1 MVLLGPSGCGKTT
14 IIRCISGLI
23 DPTDGQIFIDDKL
36 VNGIPPK
43 DRDVAV
49 VFQNY
54 ALYPHMTV
62 YDNIAFPLK
71 MRKLS
76 KEEVKDKVIKISQML
91 GISELLKRKPREL
104 SGGQMQRVALGRALV
119 REPKLFLLDEPLS
132 NLDSKLRIQMRSE
145 IKKLQKRVGVTTIYI
160 THDQTEAMGMAD
172 KIVILNEGIIQQVG
186 TPEEVYKKPQNIFV
200 ANFIGNP
207 QINILN
213 FEIIRKEDDRPI
225 SLKSENMSINIP
237 KIWYDVLSS
246 FGESIKNISLGIRPK
261 DIFLADYSD
270 SNSMHFKGELSFV
283 EMLGD
288 ETIYE
293 FKLENNSIIH
303 VSNLSVDSSLKNGSK
318 LVLETKYEDILL
330 FNSYTGI
337 RIL

>member
-1 MVLLGPSGCGKTT
+1 LGPSGCGKTT

-23 DPTDGQIFIDDKL
+23 DPSDGQIFIDDKL

-186 TPEEVYKKPQNIFV
+186 IEEVYKKPQNILL
-200 ANFIGNP
+200 
-207 QINILN
+207 QIL
-213 FEIIRKEDDRPI
+213 
-225 SLKSENMSINIP
+225 
-237 KIWYDVLSS
+237 
-246 FGESIKNISLGIRPK
+246 
-261 DIFLADYSD
+261 
-270 SNSMHFKGELSFV
+270 
-283 EMLGD
+283 
-288 ETIYE
+288 
-293 FKLENNSIIH
+293 
-303 VSNLSVDSSLKNGSK
+303 
-318 LVLETKYEDILL
+318 
-330 FNSYTGI
+330 
-337 RIL
+337 

>member
-1 MVLLGPSGCGKTT
+1 MGPSGCGKTT

-172 KIVILNEGIIQQVG
+172 KIVILNEGIIQQIG

-213 FEIIRKEDDRPI
+213 FEIIKKEDGRPI
-225 SLKSENMSINIP
+225 SLKAENMSINIP

-318 LVLETKYEDILL
+318 LILETKYEDILL
-330 FNSYTGI
+330 FNSDTGI

>member
-1 MVLLGPSGCGKTT
+1 MGPSGCGKTT

-23 DPTDGQIFIDDKL
+23 DPTDGQIFIDGKL

-213 FEIIRKEDDRPI
+213 FEIIRKEDGQLI
-225 SLKSENMSINIP
+225 SLKSENMSINVP
-237 KIWYDVLSS
+237 KIWYDVLPS
-246 FGESIKNISLGIRPK
+246 FGKSIKKISLGIRPK

-270 SNSMHFKGELSFV
+270 SNSMHFKGELCFV

-318 LVLETKYEDILL
+318 LVLETKYKDILL

>member
-1 MVLLGPSGCGKTT
+1 MGPSGCGKTT

-200 ANFIGNP
+200 ASFIGNP

-213 FEIIRKEDDRPI
+213 FEIIRKEDGRPI

-261 DIFLADYSD
+261 DIFLDDYSD
-270 SNSMHFKGELSFV
+270 SNSMHFKGELCFV

-318 LVLETKYEDILL
+318 LILETKYEDILL
-330 FNSYTGI
+330 FNSDTGI

>member
-1 MVLLGPSGCGKTT
+1 MGPSGCGKTT

-23 DPTDGQIFIDDKL
+23 DPSDGQIFIDNKL

-76 KEEVKDKVIKISQML
+76 KEEVKDKVIKISHML
-91 GISELLKRKPREL
+91 GISGLLKRKPREL

-172 KIVILNEGIIQQVG
+172 KIVILNDGIIQQVG
-186 TPEEVYKKPQNIFV
+186 TPEEVYKKPRNIFV

-213 FEIIRKEDDRPI
+213 FEIIRKEDGQLI
-225 SLKSENMSINIP
+225 SLKSENMSINVP
-237 KIWYDVLSS
+237 KIWYNVPVV
-246 FGESIKNISLGIRPK
+246 FWRIYKKYISRYQAK
-261 DIFLADYSD
+261 RYIFSRL
-270 SNSMHFKGELSFV
+270 
-283 EMLGD
+283 
-288 ETIYE
+288 
-293 FKLENNSIIH
+293 
-303 VSNLSVDSSLKNGSK
+303 
-318 LVLETKYEDILL
+318 
-330 FNSYTGI
+330 
-337 RIL
+337 

>member
-1 MVLLGPSGCGKTT
+1 MGPSGCGKTT

-172 KIVILNEGIIQQVG
+172 KIVILNEGIIQQIG

-213 FEIIRKEDDRPI
+213 FEIIKKEDGRPI
-225 SLKSENMSINIP
+225 SLKAENMSINIP

-270 SNSMHFKGELSFV
+270 SNSMHFKGELCFV

-303 VSNLSVDSSLKNGSK
+303 VSNLSVDSSLKNDSK
-318 LVLETKYEDILL
+318 LILETKYEDILL
-330 FNSYTGI
+330 FNSDTGI

>member
-1 MVLLGPSGCGKTT
+1 MGPSGCGKTT

-23 DPTDGQIFIDDKL
+23 DPTDGQIFIDGKL

-91 GISELLKRKPREL
+91 DISELLKRKPREL

-270 SNSMHFKGELSFV
+270 SNSMHFKGELCFV

-303 VSNLSVDSSLKNGSK
+303 VSNLSVDSSLKNDSK
-318 LVLETKYEDILL
+318 LILETKYEDILL
-330 FNSYTGI
+330 FNSDTGI

>member
-1 MVLLGPSGCGKTT
+1 LGPSGCGKTT

-76 KEEVKDKVIKISQML
+76 KEEVKDKVLKISQML
-91 GISELLKRKPREL
+91 GISELFKRKPREL

-213 FEIIRKEDDRPI
+213 FEIIRKEDGQLI
-225 SLKSENMSINIP
+225 SLKSENMSINVP

-246 FGESIKNISLGIRPK
+246 FGKSIKKISLGIRPK

-270 SNSMHFKGELSFV
+270 SNSMHLKGELCFV

-293 FKLENNSIIH
+293 FKLENNNIIH
-303 VSNLSVDSSLKNGSK
+303 VSNLSVDSSLKNGTK
-318 LVLETKYEDILL
+318 LILETKYVDILL
-330 FNSYTGI
+330 FNADTGV
-337 RIL
+337 RIS

>member
-1 MVLLGPSGCGKTT
+1 LGPSGCGKTT

-76 KEEVKDKVIKISQML
+76 KEEVKDKVLKISQML

-246 FGESIKNISLGIRPK
+246 FGESGQK
-261 DIFLADYSD
+261 
-270 SNSMHFKGELSFV
+270 
-283 EMLGD
+283 
-288 ETIYE
+288 IY
-293 FKLENNSIIH
+293 F
-303 VSNLSVDSSLKNGSK
+303 
-318 LVLETKYEDILL
+318 
-330 FNSYTGI
+330 
-337 RIL
+337 

>member
-1 MVLLGPSGCGKTT
+1 LGPSGCGKTT

-23 DPTDGQIFIDDKL
+23 DPTDGQIFIDGKL

-91 GISELLKRKPREL
+91 DISELLKRKPREL

-186 TPEEVYKKPQNIFV
+186 TPEEVYKKPHNIFV

-246 FGESIKNISLGIRPK
+246 FGESIRNISLGIRPK

-270 SNSMHFKGELSFV
+270 SNSMHFKGELCFV

-318 LVLETKYEDILL
+318 LVLETKYKDILL

>member
-1 MVLLGPSGCGKTT
+1 
-14 IIRCISGLI
+14 
-23 DPTDGQIFIDDKL
+23 

-76 KEEVKDKVIKISQML
+76 KGEVKDKVIKISQML

-213 FEIIRKEDDRPI
+213 FEIIRKEDGRLI
-225 SLKSENMSINIP
+225 SLESENMSINIP

-246 FGESIKNISLGIRPK
+246 FGESIKRISLGIRPK

-270 SNSMHFKGELSFV
+270 SNSMHFKGELCFV

-330 FNSYTGI
+330 FNADTGI